1 MNKLNMITMILKQRR
16 YAMIAFLTSLGFGL
30 IHYLLSMSM
39 LQSHFNVVAE
49 AMPLYLG
56 VSLSLST
63 IIAALA
69 GVNISLLVY
78 KIKGATGTN
87 LKKSGGSTVAGS
99 AFAVFTPGCPACT
112 TPLIVIL
119 GAVGGL
125 AVFPLQGLEL
135 KIISVVALLFSI
147 YWVSRGLQQSSC
159 CSMKEKTK

>member
-16 YAMIAFLTSLGFGL
+16 YAMIAVIASTGFGL
-30 IHYLLSMSM
+30 LHYFLSMSM
-39 LQSHFNVVAE
+39 LQLHFGVVAE
-49 AMPLYLG
+49 SMPLYLAT
-56 VSLSLST
+56 SLSLSVVVA
-63 IIAALA
+63 ILA

-99 AFAVFTPGCPACT
+99 AFAVFTPGCPLCT
-112 TPLIVIL
+112 TPLIAIL
-119 GAVGGL
+119 GAIGSL

-147 YWVSRGLQQSSC
+147 YWASRGLQQPSC
-159 CSMKEKTK
+159 CSMKEKAK